1 MNAPIQAYVF
11 DAYGTLFDPHSIRM
25 LAEHNFPGHGS
36 ALSQLWRSKQLEYS
50 WLRTLMHRYED
61 FWQVTQ
67 DAFSYACRS
76 LQLSCTEQQRA
87 SLLDAYLRL
96 ETFPEVNAALRRL
109 EDQRLAI
116 LSNGSTHMLRS
127 VVESNGLSHLF
138 EVVLSMEAL
147 KLYKPHPSVYQH
159 AVDRL
164 GLPKES
170 IGFVSSNFWD
180 VAGAGSFG
188 FQTFWLNRGQ
198 LPPDELGITPTAILQ
213 SLTNLAA

>member
-1 MNAPIQAYVF
+1 
-11 DAYGTLFDPHSIRM
+11 
-25 LAEHNFPGHGS
+25 
-36 ALSQLWRSKQLEYS
+36 
-50 WLRTLMHRYED
+50 MHRYED

-76 LQLSCTEQQRA
+76 LQLSCTEQQHA
-87 SLLDAYLRL
+87 SLVDAYLRL
-96 ETFPEVNAALRRL
+96 EPFPEVDGALHRL
-109 EDQRLAI
+109 EGRRLAI
-116 LSNGSTHMLRS
+116 LSNGSPHMLRS
-127 VVESNGLSHLF
+127 VVESNGLSRVF
-138 EVVLSMEAL
+138 ELLLSVDAL

-180 VAGAGSFG
+180 IAGATSFG

-213 SLTNLAA
+213 SLTNLVA